1 MRARA
6 AARQS
11 RQKRRPS
18 TTCRAVTL
26 DQIIV
31 FALLGVVMLAFFRE
45 WGAPDKVALL
55 VMGAVLGFQVLD
67 TGDVLAVFS
76 NPAPVTVA
84 CLFIIS
90 AGLEQTGCID
100 LMGRF
105 FKRIA
110 GASETRVLVVM
121 MALTALLSAFI
132 NNTPVVVVFLPIV
145 MTLGRTTQLKA
156 SRLLIPLSFA
166 SILGGTCTLFG
177 TSTNMIVD
185 GVAQSLGQEPFGMFE
200 ITRIGAIYTA
210 VGFVYMLTVGRR
222 LLPDRDTLD
231 EQLTPDSGRHFLTQM
246 EVENDSPLVGQIVT
260 ESLLKEFPEA
270 QVLEVRRRGTVQRT
284 PLDRLRIEAGDRLL
298 LTIHGAS
305 FQDFKA
311 TGGLRFSG
319 VPKLRLREMETRDLK
334 LMEAIIGPD
343 SRLVG
348 QTVRQV
354 RFRQNYGAR
363 ILAIH
368 RKGEELTDNFEDI
381 RLRFGDTLLFEGPV
395 EAINRMERGKDFVT
409 VSMPR
414 EREPSPSKAHPILAV
429 AIVSGFIA
437 GAATGVMPIAGIA
450 LLAAIAMIATR
461 CLSVSSAY
469 NAVHWSIIFL
479 IFGMLV
485 LGRAMEKTA
494 AAQLLADSMIGI
506 LGDSPNP
513 VVVLSAIYLLCSVL
527 TEIISN
533 NAVAALAT
541 PIVLGIADRLDSVTD
556 PRGFIVAVMLGCS
569 ASFATPI
576 GYQTNT
582 YVYGAG
588 GYRFT
593 DFPRVGLPLN
603 LILWLV
609 ATFVIPWLWPF
620 QG

>member
-1 MRARA
+1 V
-6 AARQS
+6 S
-11 RQKRRPS
+11 
-18 TTCRAVTL
+18 L

-31 FALLGVVMLAFFRE
+31 FALIGVVVLAFFRE

-55 VMGAVLGFQVLD
+55 AMGAVLGFQVLD
-67 TGDVLAVFS
+67 TSDVIAVFS
-76 NPAPVTVA
+76 NPAPITVA
-84 CLFIIS
+84 CLFVIS

-100 LMGRF
+100 AMGALFR
-105 FKRIA
+105 RIA
-110 GASETRVLVVM
+110 GNSEIRVLIIM
-121 MALTALLSAFI
+121 MTLTALLSAFM

-145 MTLGRTTQLKA
+145 MSLGRSTKLKA

-185 GVAQSLGQEPFGMFE
+185 GVSQSLGQKPFGMFE
-200 ITRIGAIYTA
+200 ITKIGIIYTG
-210 VGFVYMLTVGRR
+210 VGFAYMLTIGRK

-231 EQLTPDSGRHFLTQM
+231 EQLEPQARRHFLTQV
-246 EVENDSPLVGQIVT
+246 EVQEDSPLIGQIVT

-270 QVLEVRRRGTVQRT
+270 HILEVRRRGSVQRI
-284 PLDRLRIEAGDRLL
+284 PLDELKIEIGDRLL
-298 LTIHGAS
+298 LTLHGS
-305 FQDFKA
+305 KFQDFKQ
-311 TGGLRFSG
+311 TGGLHFSG
-319 VPKLRLREMETRDLK
+319 APKLKLREMETRDLK
-334 LMEAIIGPD
+334 LMEAIVGPD
-343 SRLVG
+343 SGMVG
-348 QTVRQV
+348 RTVRQV

-381 RLRFGDTLLFEGPV
+381 RLRFGDTLLFEGPA
-395 EAINRMERGKDFVT
+395 EAINRMARGKDFIAVGAT
-409 VSMPR
+409 PSR
-414 EREPSPSKAHPILAV
+414 EQNGSKAHPALAI
-429 AIVSGFIA
+429 AIVLAFIV
-437 GAATGVMPIAGIA
+437 GSATGIMPIAGVA
-450 LLAAIAMIATR
+450 LLASIGMIATR
-461 CLSVSSAY
+461 CLSVNAAY
-469 NAVHWSIIFL
+469 NAVHWSIVFL

-485 LGRAMEKTA
+485 LGRAMEETGA
-494 AAQLLADSMIGI
+494 ARLLAESLIRL
-506 LGDSPNP
+506 LGDAPNP
-513 VVVLSAIYLLCSVL
+513 IVVLSAVYLLCSVL

-541 PIVLGIADRLDSVTD
+541 PIVLGIADQLDSVID
-556 PRGFIVAVMLGCS
+556 PRGFIVAIMLGCS

-588 GYRFT
+588 GYKFT

-609 ATFVIPWLWPF
+609 ATFAIPWLWPF
-620 QG
+620 SG